1 MVEGRKV
8 DNFFFVV
15 KLYNLIKDFGYCILD
30 RRFLFDFY
38 GIMWK
43 FEEMCF
49 DDGND
54 KILIVN
60 YLFFM
65 YLDIKIFICKFFK
78 VVLKSVKFIRKF
90 FLGVFFG

>member
-8 DNFFFVV
+8 DNFFLVV
-15 KLYNLIKDFGYCILD
+15 KLYNLIKDFGYCMLD

-43 FEEMCF
+43 FEKMCF

-65 YLDIKIFICKFFK
+65 YLDIKIFICKFFE
-78 VVLKSVKFIRKF
+78 VVSKSVKFIRKF